1 MSKKFCINGWLKIW
15 YEDGVK
21 ANPLILKYYP
31 GSSSPGFTAQVAW
44 CHIKTA
50 MLSWNMPGDYSVN
63 GAAATHL
70 Q

>member
-1 MSKKFCINGWLKIW
+1 MSKKCCIDGWLKTW
-15 YEDGVK
+15 CEDGEGK
-21 ANPLILKYYP
+21 STDFNDDT
-31 GSSSPGFTAQVAW
+31 GSYSPGFTALVAW

-63 GAAATHL
+63 GAVATHL

>member
-1 MSKKFCINGWLKIW
+1 MSKKFCIDGWLKTW
-15 YEDGVK
+15 CEDGEGK
-21 ANPLILKYYP
+21 STDFNDNP

-63 GAAATHL
+63 GAVATHL